1 MRLLVGSQLVLL
13 LPPVVAQDPAGV
25 LSAIEQERVA
35 EIINFLA
42 SDELGGRDT
51 PSPGLELAAE
61 FIGEQFRKASLEPLG
76 DGHGYFHRYSL
87 PGMALDSTAVQVTLH
102 IGEGHIGEGTGAVDQ
117 VLVPDRDVR
126 IWSAGG
132 PYRAER
138 TEVLV
143 SETQQPDG
151 RRGRMRSAGPRPRFL
166 VVPGDDVLWEAA
178 AGVRRVLEG
187 RRVGGTP
194 VLLVRQAVIPDA
206 PFTATIALRAPE
218 AVDIP
223 LRNPIG
229 ILPGAIRPEEFVLV
243 SAHYDHV
250 GTGTPVSGDAI
261 YNGADDDASGTTAVV
276 VLAEALAKAGSRP
289 PRSIAFVCFSG
300 EEKGL
305 RGSRAFAE
313 DPPIPLEDVV
323 AHVNIEMIGRPPAND
338 RMAAWITGADLS
350 DFAAIAG
357 PALERAGIRLVDFEM
372 ADRLFA
378 RSDNASLA
386 AKGVVAHSI
395 SAGTMHADYHQP
407 SDEVDKIDLEHMTA
421 VIAGLAEVVLE
432 FAQRDAKPVYNE
444 RGKARLQGG
453 RRP

>member
-1 MRLLVGSQLVLL
+1 VKLLLGSQLALL
-13 LPPVVAQDPAGV
+13 LAPVGAQDPAGV
-25 LSAIEQERVA
+25 PPVIDPERVT
-35 EIINFLA
+35 EIISMLA

-76 DGHGYFHRYSL
+76 DGQGYFHRYSL
-87 PGMALDSTAVQVTLH
+87 PGMALDSTALQVTLH
-102 IGEGHIGEGTGAVDQ
+102 VGEGTDAVDR
-117 VLVPDRDVR
+117 VLIPDRDVR
-126 IWSAGG
+126 IWIAGG

-143 SETQQPDG
+143 SATEQADG
-151 RRGRMRSAGPRPRFL
+151 QRAWMRSAGQRPRFL
-166 VVPGDDVLWEAA
+166 VVAGEDALWQAA

-194 VLLVRQAVIPDA
+194 VLLLRQEVVPDA
-206 PFTATIALRAPE
+206 PFTATIDMPAPQ
-218 AVDIP
+218 AVEIP

-229 ILPGAIRPEEFVLV
+229 ILPGATRPEEFVLV
-243 SAHYDHV
+243 SAHYDHL
-250 GTGTPVSGDAI
+250 GIGTPVNGDSI

-276 VLAEALAKAGSRP
+276 VLAEALAKSGPRP
-289 PRSIAFVCFSG
+289 ARSIAFICFSG

-313 DPPIPLEDVV
+313 DPPIALENVV
-323 AHVNIEMIGRPPAND
+323 ANVNIEMIGRPRADD

-350 DFAAIAG
+350 DFAEIAG
-357 PALERAGIRLVDFEM
+357 PALMRAEVRLVGFEM
-372 ADRLFA
+372 ADRLFD

-386 AKGVVAHSI
+386 RKGVVAHSI
-395 SAGTMHADYHQP
+395 SAGTPHRDYHQP
-407 SDEVDKIDLEHMTA
+407 SDEVDKIDLQHMTA

-432 FAQRDAKPVYNE
+432 FAQRDERPAYNE